1 MARAKP
7 RVSYP
12 EDKRSEAFVPNR

>member
-7 RVSYP
+7 RASYP